1 MTSEQ
6 HNRIKEHEFI
16 KEDTI
21 KKNYRFWRLCVFLSI
36 YVIYFISYMSRK
48 NFSAVMLDVQEA
60 TNLKN
65 AEIGLIISAFYIMYG
80 LGKFINGTIADRVS
94 IKFWLPMSLIISSGL
109 GALMPV
115 CASYC
120 NTKQSVFI
128 TMILIWG
135 LNGWFQSFAF
145 PLCAKALTF
154 WFCKKERGRVWSWWG
169 TSYELGEASVGFILL
184 PFIETFGWQLG
195 FYLPTI
201 VSVFVA
207 LVTFFTLQDKPQ
219 TIGLP
224 EVEQY
229 FGKTVEEAPEEDNTP
244 YFKLLKKYIFCN
256 KTMWI
261 LAFAFIFVNM
271 LRCGSTDWVL
281 KFFKEV
287 GDTRTQATIKAA
299 TVPISGVLGMLTIPI
314 VSDKLFG
321 GRRAPANFCYLGAA
335 GIALLCTIGILNH
348 GPNTLTCAEKIGLFV
363 CLAVLG
369 AGTCGALTM
378 MGGICSVES
387 VSKKVAAAAT
397 GFTGMAGYIGAASC
411 SYITG
416 YLKDAQWVKDY
427 NITFVEFW
435 FWAFAAFIAAVL
447 CLPLWNERSK

>member
-1 MTSEQ
+1 MASEP
-6 HNRIKEHEFI
+6 HNIIKNNRLV

-21 KKNYRFWRLCVFLSI
+21 KKSYNFWRICVFISI

-48 NFSAVMLDVQEA
+48 NFSAVMQDIQDA
-60 TNLKN
+60 TSLKN
-65 AEIGLIISAFYIMYG
+65 AETGLIMSTFYITYG

-115 CASYC
+115 CAAHC
-120 NTKQSVFI
+120 GTKESIFI
-128 TMILIWG
+128 TMVLIWG

-169 TSYELGEASVGFILL
+169 TSYELGEASVGLILL
-184 PFIETFGWQLG
+184 PFIETFGWQFG
-195 FYLPTI
+195 FYLPAI
-201 VSVFVA
+201 ISVFVGIIG
-207 LVTFFTLQDKPQ
+207 FFTLQDKPQ
-219 TIGLP
+219 SIGLP

-229 FGKTVEEAPEEDNTP
+229 FGGTKEEALNEENTP
-244 YFKLLKKYIFCN
+244 YFELLKKYIFNN

-261 LAFAFIFVNM
+261 LAFSFIFVNM
-271 LRCGSTDWVL
+271 LRGSTDWVL
-281 KFFKEV
+281 KIFKEV

-299 TVPISGVLGMLTIPI
+299 TVPISGILGMLTIPI
-314 VSDKLFG
+314 VSDKLFN
-321 GRRAPANFCYLGAA
+321 GRRAPANFCYLSAA
-335 GIALLCTIGILNH
+335 GAALLCMIGILDH
-348 GPNTLTCAEKIGLFV
+348 DPNTLTYAEKIGLFT

-369 AGTCGALTM
+369 AGTCGAVTM
-378 MGGICSVES
+378 IGGVCSVES
-387 VSKKVAAAAT
+387 ASKKVAAAAT

-411 SYITG
+411 SSITG

-435 FWAFAAFIAAVL
+435 FWAFAAFIAAAL
-447 CLPLWNERSK
+447 CLPLWNKHSK